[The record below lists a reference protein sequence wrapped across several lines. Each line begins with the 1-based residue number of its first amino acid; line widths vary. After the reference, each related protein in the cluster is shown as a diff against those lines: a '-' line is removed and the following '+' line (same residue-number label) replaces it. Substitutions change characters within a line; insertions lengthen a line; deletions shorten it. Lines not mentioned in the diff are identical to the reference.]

1 MIELNYLDTLRSH
14 SLKVLETL
22 ILCLDD
28 QQEDQG
34 TPELEDLNSEQKESM
49 SDLPTSLCSQHA
61 VSEVPQS
68 LSKFYAGLKEAYPKK
83 KKFVSQDIHVNTIN
97 LFLCV
102 AFLCISKEADGDLDS
117 ANECEDTSGYDST
130 ASEPLG
136 HKLPYLSLESLTLPS
151 LEHIHRAADIWSM
164 CRCIYLYSSVFQRQ
178 FHRLGGF
185 EACQRLLI
193 LIIQKLAENKE
204 KEQEK
209 RERVLSESSRSSH
222 GSPRTELLTKD
233 DSVQLAKS
241 REVTQLELDS
251 SGSPAGAEQLVPD
264 SGSCDS
270 PVSMEHTLGTS
281 VANLEGIRIS
291 AREETEWALQGIR
304 LLEALLTI
312 CLHSASTMQ
321 QKTEVEMFHQVL
333 CNFLYL
339 PLLLFVSYYFNSSL
353 VKSSSREVKTLC
365 SFYGT
370 VFCTVLKVYS

>member
-1 MIELNYLDTLRSH
+1 MFLSCNGVNQMTELNYLDTLRSH

-22 ILCLDD
+22 IICLGD
-28 QQEDQG
+28 QEKDQ
-34 TPELEDLNSEQKESM
+34 TMPELEGLNSEQKESM
-49 SDLPTSLCSQHA
+49 SDLPASLLSQHA

-83 KKFVSQDIHVNTIN
+83 KKFVSQDIHINTIN

-102 AFLCISKEADGDLDS
+102 AFLCVSKEADGDLDS
-117 ANECEDTSGYDST
+117 ANDSEDTSGYDST

-185 EACQRLLI
+185 EACYRLLI
-193 LIIQKLAENKE
+193 LIIQKLAKNKE

-209 RERVLSESSRSSH
+209 RERGLNGSSRSSH
-222 GSPRTELLTKD
+222 GSPRGELLNKD
-233 DSVQLAKS
+233 DSIQPAKS
-241 REVTQLELDS
+241 REVTQLELESSDS
-251 SGSPAGAEQLVPD
+251 LAGAEQLVPECVSCHSSL
-264 SGSCDS
+264 SG
-270 PVSMEHTLGTS
+270 EHTSVTS
-281 VANLEGIRIS
+281 GANLEVIKTSG
-291 AREETEWALQGIR
+291 REEAEWALQGIR

-321 QKTEVEMFHQVL
+321 QKMEGELFHQVL
-333 CNFLYL
+333 SGF
-339 PLLLFVSYYFNSSL
+339 PLLTYVL
-353 VKSSSREVKTLC
+353 R
-365 SFYGT
+365 
-370 VFCTVLKVYS
+370 TVLF

>member
-1 MIELNYLDTLRSH
+1 MTELNYLDTIRSH

-22 ILCLDD
+22 IICLGD
-28 QQEDQG
+28 QEKDQAM
-34 TPELEDLNSEQKESM
+34 PELEDLNSEQKEAM
-49 SDLPTSLCSQHA
+49 SDLPASLCSQH
-61 VSEVPQS
+61 SQS

-83 KKFVSQDIHVNTIN
+83 KKFVSQDIHINTIN

-102 AFLCISKEADGDLDS
+102 AFLCVSKEADGDLDS
-117 ANECEDTSGYDST
+117 ANDSEDTSGYDST

-185 EACQRLLI
+185 EACYRLLI
-193 LIIQKLAENKE
+193 LIIQKLAQNKE

-222 GSPRTELLTKD
+222 GSPCGKLFDKD
-233 DSVQLAKS
+233 DSIQLAKS

-251 SGSPAGAEQLVPD
+251 SDSLAGAEQLVPECVSCHSSL
-264 SGSCDS
+264 SG
-270 PVSMEHTLGTS
+270 EHTSVTS
-281 VANLEGIRIS
+281 GANLEGIKTYR
-291 AREETEWALQGIR
+291 REETEWALQGIR

-312 CLHSASTMQ
+312 CLHSARTMQ
-321 QKTEVEMFHQVL
+321 QKMEVESFHQVL
-333 CNFLYL
+333 SGF
-339 PLLLFVSYYFNSSL
+339 PLLTYICYIQYYFNSTL
-353 VKSSSREVKTLC
+353 IKSAFRHEKGLC
-365 SFYGT
+365 CYNGT
-370 VFCTVLKVYS
+370 MLFV

>member
-28 QQEDQG
+28 QQEDQA
-34 TPELEDLNSEQKESM
+34 TPELEGLNSEQKESM

-185 EACQRLLI
+185 EACRRLLI
-193 LIIQKLAENKE
+193 LIIQKLAKNKE

-209 RERVLSESSRSSH
+209 KERVLGESSRSSH
-222 GSPRTELLTKD
+222 GSPRTELLNKY

-251 SGSPAGAEQLVPD
+251 FGSPAGAEQLVPD
-264 SGSCDS
+264 SVSCDS
-270 PVSMEHTLGTS
+270 PVSMEHALVSS
-281 VANLEGIRIS
+281 VANLEGMRTS

-321 QKTEVEMFHQVL
+321 QKTEAEMFHQVL
-333 CNFLYL
+333 CNF
-339 PLLLFVSYYFNSSL
+339 PLASFAHICFIQYYFNSNL
-353 VKSSSREVKTLC
+353 VRSSSREVKTC
-365 SFYGT
+365 A
-370 VFCTVLKVYS
+370 VFIVPYFV

>member
-28 QQEDQG
+28 QQEDQA
-34 TPELEDLNSEQKESM
+34 TPELEGLNSEQKESV

-61 VSEVPQS
+61 VSEVAQS

-102 AFLCISKEADGDLDS
+102 AFLCVSKEADGDLDS

-185 EACQRLLI
+185 EACHRLLI
-193 LIIQKLAENKE
+193 LIIQKLAKNKE

-222 GSPRTELLTKD
+222 GSPHTELLNKD
-233 DSVQLAKS
+233 ESVQLAKS

-251 SGSPAGAEQLVPD
+251 SGSLAGAEQLVPD
-264 SGSCDS
+264 SVSCDS
-270 PVSMEHTLGTS
+270 PVSMEHALATS
-281 VANLEGIRIS
+281 VANLEGIRTS
-291 AREETEWALQGIR
+291 VREETEWALQGIR

-321 QKTEVEMFHQVL
+321 QKTEGEMFHQVL
-333 CNFLYL
+333 CNF
-339 PLLLFVSYYFNSSL
+339 P
-353 VKSSSREVKTLC
+353 
-365 SFYGT
+365 
-370 VFCTVLKVYS
+370 

>member
-1 MIELNYLDTLRSH
+1 MTELNYLDALRSH

-22 ILCLDD
+22 ILCLGD
-28 QQEDQG
+28 QQKDQAV
-34 TPELEDLNSEQKESM
+34 PELEGLNSEQKEST
-49 SDLPTSLCSQHA
+49 SDLPASLCSQHV

-102 AFLCISKEADGDLDS
+102 AFLCVSKEADGDLDS
-117 ANECEDTSGYDST
+117 ANDSEDTSGYDST

-185 EACQRLLI
+185 EACHRLLI
-193 LIIQKLAENKE
+193 LIIQKLAKNKE

-209 RERVLSESSRSSH
+209 ERVLSESSRSSH
-222 GSPRTELLTKD
+222 ESPRGELLNKD

-241 REVTQLELDS
+241 REVAQLALDS
-251 SGSPAGAEQLVPD
+251 SDSLADAEQLVPEWT
-264 SGSCDS
+264 SCDS
-270 PVSMEHTLGTS
+270 SLSREQTLVTSAANPEGIKTS
-281 VANLEGIRIS
+281 V
-291 AREETEWALQGIR
+291 REETEWALQGIR

-321 QKTEVEMFHQVL
+321 QKMEGEMFHQVL
-333 CNFLYL
+333 CNFPWLYSCL
-339 PLLLFVSYYFNSSL
+339 LRSLLFYQ
-353 VKSSSREVKTLC
+353 
-365 SFYGT
+365 
-370 VFCTVLKVYS
+370 

>member
-1 MIELNYLDTLRSH
+1 MCHLNNMNLWLIYMVTYVFSCRVIRDLFLSCNGVNQMTELNYFDTLRSY

-22 ILCLDD
+22 ILCLGD
-28 QQEDQG
+28 QQKDQAM
-34 TPELEDLNSEQKESM
+34 PELEGLNSEQKEST
-49 SDLPTSLCSQHA
+49 SDLPASLCSQHA

-102 AFLCISKEADGDLDS
+102 AFLCVSKEADGDLDS
-117 ANECEDTSGYDST
+117 ANDSEDTSGYDST

-185 EACQRLLI
+185 EACRRLLI
-193 LIIQKLAENKE
+193 LIIEKLAKNKE

-222 GSPRTELLTKD
+222 GSPRGELLNKD
-233 DSVQLAKS
+233 DSIQLAKS
-241 REVTQLELDS
+241 REVTQLELNSSDS
-251 SGSPAGAEQLVPD
+251 LAGAEQLV
-264 SGSCDS
+264 SECVSCNS
-270 PVSMEHTLGTS
+270 SLSREHTSVSS
-281 VANLEGIRIS
+281 VANLEGIKTS
-291 AREETEWALQGIR
+291 VREESEWALQGIR

-321 QKTEVEMFHQVL
+321 QKMEVEMFHQVL
-333 CNFLYL
+333 CNF
-339 PLLLFVSYYFNSSL
+339 P
-353 VKSSSREVKTLC
+353 
-365 SFYGT
+365 
-370 VFCTVLKVYS
+370 